1 MPHSMIKLPNKFSI
15 PVGLLIIMGSGTGIC
30 QAPTSLP
37 LQPEKLK
44 YAQEVESE
52 ALAKKDTL
60 LMAEAYYLYGKI
72 HAAAHDYLKAKDYF
86 MHSLRIMEKR
96 VDLEKIG
103 RLYRWLSE
111 LELRQAHN
119 IEALKYGRLAF
130 AYSQRTGSQK
140 HIAADYHHMGRIYI
154 AFYIKSLPNN
164 SGNPLYDSVLYY
176 CTKGEQMAY
185 ELKDKLSIADVS
197 LQLGDFYKYQKDT
210 RALNYYQTAL
220 KCYQSLGHKHN
231 EMVMMQNLAHTY
243 LMLGQPEQGY
253 VLVREAE
260 KIYKK
265 LKIREAGTEMGFA
278 DFYDKYYSGRKDWE
292 KAYKQIRILADM
304 ERNQLLADRDGAVSR
319 LAVEYETEKK
329 EVQLKNQENE
339 LELSKQIQQN
349 QRRFLVALFILFLGA
364 IAATAI
370 FYRLFRKNQ
379 RLSQQNATLVR
390 EQNHRVKN
398 NLQLVSSLLSLQA
411 NRLTDE
417 AAKTAVEESQLRI
430 EVMAILQRKLYDGD
444 QLAMVNM
451 SEFIKE
457 LVGIALQ
464 SFGYEQTKVNYDMAL
479 SLLIAADP
487 ALRIGLIINELVANA
502 CKYAFDQNPNPILR
516 VACSLQNQLFTL
528 KVTDNGPG
536 FQVVET
542 RKVQTFGMR
551 LIQIQVQQLKG
562 TYRFKKE
569 QGSFFEMECKV

>member
-1 MPHSMIKLPNKFSI
+1 MRKLPNKISGL
-15 PVGLLIIMGSGTGIC
+15 VGLLLIMKSAISIA
-30 QAPTSLP
+30 QTSTFLP

-44 YAQEVESE
+44 YAQEVESD

-72 HAAAHDYLKAKDYF
+72 HVAAHDYLKAKDYF
-86 MHSLRIMEKR
+86 IQSLRIMEKHG
-96 VDLEKIG
+96 DLEKIG
-103 RLYRWLSE
+103 RLYLYLSE
-111 LELRQAHN
+111 LEILQARN
-119 IEALKYGRLAF
+119 TEALKYGRLAF
-130 AYSQRTGSQK
+130 SYFQRSGSPK
-140 HIAADYHHMGRIYI
+140 RIAAGYHRMAAIYI
-154 AFYIKSLPNN
+154 VIYKSNVHDNLKKSLH
-164 SGNPLYDSVLYY
+164 DSVLYY
-176 CTKGEQMAY
+176 CKRGERMAY
-185 ELKDKLSIADVS
+185 ELKDTMSIADAS
-197 LQLGDFYKYQKDT
+197 DRLGDFYRYQKSR
-210 RALNYYQTAL
+210 RALNYYQIAL
-220 KCYQSLGHKHN
+220 KCYQVLGHKHN
-231 EMVMMQNLAHTY
+231 EALIMQKLATTH
-243 LMLGQPEQGY
+243 LAMSQPDKAYESAKKAETIY
-253 VLVREAE
+253 NKLSIRETQTE
-260 KIYKK
+260 KEFAAFFEEYYRGKK
-265 LKIREAGTEMGFA
+265 DWQNAHKQLKILF
-278 DFYDKYYSGRKDWE
+278 
-292 KAYKQIRILADM
+292 DM

-329 EVQLKNQENE
+329 EVQLKNQHNE

-349 QRRFLVALFILFLGA
+349 QRRFLAALSILFLV
-364 IAATAI
+364 ATVATTV
-370 FYRLFRKNQ
+370 FYQLFRKNQ

-457 LVGIALQ
+457 LVGIVLQ
-464 SFGYEQTKVNYDMAL
+464 SFGYEQTEVKYDMAL
-479 SLLIAADP
+479 SLLIGADP

-502 CKYAFDQNPNPILR
+502 SKYAFPQNLNPILKIE
-516 VACSLQNQLFTL
+516 CSLQDQLFTL

-536 FQVVET
+536 FQVVEN
-542 RKVQTFGMR
+542 RKNQTFGMR

-562 TYRFKKE
+562 TYSFKSE
-569 QGSFFEMECKV
+569 QGSVFEMHCRV

>member
-1 MPHSMIKLPNKFSI
+1 MRKLWNKSSSL
-15 PVGLLIIMGSGTGIC
+15 VGLLIIMGSGVSIA
-30 QAPTSLP
+30 QPPTTLP

-72 HAAAHDYLKAKDYF
+72 HVAAHAYLKAKDYF

-96 VDLEKIG
+96 GDFEKIG
-103 RLYRWLSE
+103 RLYLYLSE
-111 LELRQAHN
+111 LEILQARN
-119 IEALKYGRLAF
+119 TEALKYGRLAF
-130 AYSQRTGSQK
+130 SYFQRSGSPK
-140 HIAADYHHMGRIYI
+140 RIAAGYHRMAAIYI
-154 AFYIKSLPNN
+154 AIYKSNAHDNLKK
-164 SGNPLYDSVLYY
+164 SLYDSVLYY
-176 CTKGEQMAY
+176 CKRGERMAY
-185 ELKDKLSIADVS
+185 ELKDTMSIADAS
-197 LQLGDFYKYQKDT
+197 DRLGDFYRYQKDT

-220 KCYQSLGHKHN
+220 KCYRVLGHKHN
-231 EMVMMQNLAHTY
+231 EALIMQKLALTH
-243 LMLGQPEQGY
+243 LGMSQPDNAY
-253 VLVREAE
+253 ALAKEAE
-260 KIYKK
+260 KIYNE
-265 LKIREAGTEMGFA
+265 LKIRETQTEKEFA
-278 DFYDKYYSGRKDWE
+278 AFYDEYYRGKKDWE
-292 KAYKQIRILADM
+292 NAYKQIRILAEM

-319 LAVEYETEKK
+319 LAVEYDTEKK
-329 EVQLKNQENE
+329 EVQLKNQHNE

-349 QRRFLVALFILFLGA
+349 QRRFLAALSILFLGA
-364 IAATAI
+364 IAATTV

-379 RLSQQNATLVR
+379 RLSQQNAILVR

-444 QLAMVNM
+444 YLAMVNM

-457 LVGIALQ
+457 LVEIALQ
-464 SFGYEQTKVNYDMAL
+464 SFGYEQTKVNYDMTF

-487 ALRIGLIINELVANA
+487 ALRIGLIINELVSNA
-502 CKYAFDQNPNPILR
+502 CKYAFLQNPNPILG
-516 VACSLQNQLFTL
+516 VACALQNQLLTL
-528 KVTDNGPG
+528 KITDNGPG
-536 FQVVET
+536 FSVVENQ
-542 RKVQTFGMR
+542 KKQTFGMR

-562 TYRFKKE
+562 AYSFKSE
-569 QGSFFEMECKV
+569 QGSIFEMNCKV